1 MKSISKILLAA
12 ALLAGVGYSHANPA
26 LTTINRS
33 ARDVQDR
40 HLSGFHAIEVSGSYD
55 VYIEQGS
62 SESVKVEAPADV
74 MDHVVT
80 EVEDGVLKVHNK
92 HESGW
97 NWGGWNSHKKIAV
110 YVSIKDINE
119 LSVSGSGDAYFKSG
133 LNANNLKIR
142 VSGSGDVLG
151 KVDVKTLDCSISGS
165 GDMKLSGHAES
176 QNVGVS
182 GSGDYEAKG
191 LATANTTVH
200 VSGSGDAGV
209 NVSTNLEASV
219 SGSGDVSYTGGA
231 HNVVK
236 SKSGSGDISGS

>member
-1 MKSISKILLAA
+1 MKSLSKFLLAA
-12 ALLAGVGYSHANPA
+12 VLLAGTGYTYATPA
-26 LTTINRS
+26 AMVKAS
-33 ARDVQDR
+33 SKRDVQDR
-40 HLSGFHAIEVSGSYD
+40 HLSGFHAIEISGSYD
-55 VYIEQGS
+55 VYITQGS
-62 SESVKVEAPADV
+62 SESVKVEAPADI
-74 MDHVVT
+74 MDHVIT

-92 HESGW
+92 NESGW
-97 NWGGWNSHKKIAV
+97 NWGGWNGHKKIAV
-110 YVSIKDINE
+110 YVTATSLNKLD
-119 LSVSGSGDAYFKSG
+119 VSGSGDAFFKDG
-133 LNANNLKIR
+133 LTAGDMKIK
-142 VSGSGDVLG
+142 VSGSGDVSG
-151 KVDVKTLDCSISGS
+151 KLDVKTLDCSISGS

-176 QNVGVS
+176 ANVSVS

-191 LATANTTVH
+191 LATVNTAVH